1 MTHITKQTTQRRA
14 DRTAAVRTAP
24 ATKILVAEDDGDIRE
39 LLKLYLESEGYQ
51 VLQAENGREALEAA
65 EEQRPT
71 LAIVDIMMP
80 EINGLDLTRRLR
92 EETMMPILILSARD
106 QDHDKILGLN
116 IGADDYMTKPFN
128 PLEVV
133 ARVRAL
139 LRRSH
144 TASDVVRA
152 GEFCLD
158 ISAHTLYKGQQ
169 QIQLTPMEYKILSVM
184 MRNPGRIYTKVQL
197 YEAVCGEYFESDENT
212 IMVHISRIREKV
224 EDDARRPVHIVTV
237 RGVGYKFE
245 K

>member
-1 MTHITKQTTQRRA
+1 MTHITNQTTQRRA
-14 DRTAAVRTAP
+14 ERTAAVRTAP
-24 ATKILVAEDDGDIRE
+24 TTKILVAEDDGDIRE
-39 LLKLYLESEGYQ
+39 LLKMYLESEGYQ

-65 EEQRPT
+65 EEQRPA

>member
-1 MTHITKQTTQRRA
+1 MQTLQ
-14 DRTAAVRTAP
+14 
-24 ATKILVAEDDGDIRE
+24 KILIAEDDADIRD

-51 VLQAENGREALEAA
+51 VLCAENGRMAMELIM
-65 EEQRPT
+65 EQLPS

-80 EINGLDLTRRLR
+80 ELNGLDLTRQLR
-92 EETMMPILILSARD
+92 ERTTMPILILSARD

-139 LRRSH
+139 LRR
-144 TASDVVRA
+144 TGAAPDVVKA
-152 GEFCLD
+152 GDFLLD
-158 ISAHTLYKGQQ
+158 ISAHTLLKRGQPVT
-169 QIQLTPMEYKILSVM
+169 LTPMEYKILQVM
-184 MRNPGRIYTKVQL
+184 MKAPGRIFTKVQL
-197 YEAVCGEYFESDENT
+197 YENVCGDYFESDDNT
-212 IMVHISRIREKV
+212 IMVHISRIRDKI
-224 EDDARRPVHIVTV
+224 EDDPKKPVHIITV